1 MYFWIA
7 LGIFA
12 VILYLVYEHDPMAA
26 LGLTAL
32 ALGLFIAS
40 VISIMS
46 IYVLGIMFLAPFGVF
61 GKSFQSVGI
70 AIIPVLTLPLCLHLL
85 GFISEDTFL
94 HWSVI
99 GSIVWGFALGIY
111 FSNEEAA

>member
-1 MYFWIA
+1 MYILIA

-12 VILYLVYEHDPMAA
+12 VILYLLYKHDPMAA
-26 LGLTAL
+26 LGLTVI
-32 ALGLFIAS
+32 ALGLFIAT
-40 VISIMS
+40 VMSIMS

-70 AIIPVLTLPLCLHLL
+70 AIIPVITLPFCLHLL

-94 HWSVI
+94 HWAVI
-99 GSIVWGFALGIY
+99 GSIAWGFALGIY